1 MVYSVCGYR
10 RHLRC
15 HGIFW
20 YIVRGKAEYWSYD
33 YVFSQHNCTGS
44 DGNDSVLDVSYQP
57 AGVRVDSDGSLWG
70 IVCIIRFRKF
80 YIDCILYFPR
90 RSTSFAL
97 GNM

>member
-10 RHLRC
+10 CHLRC

-44 DGNDSVLDVSYQP
+44 DGNDFVLDVSYKP
-57 AGVRVDSDGSLWG
+57 AGIRVDFGWLLVG
-70 IVCIIRFRKF
+70 NCMYNKIQE
-80 YIDCILYFPR
+80 ILH
-90 RSTSFAL
+90 
-97 GNM
+97 